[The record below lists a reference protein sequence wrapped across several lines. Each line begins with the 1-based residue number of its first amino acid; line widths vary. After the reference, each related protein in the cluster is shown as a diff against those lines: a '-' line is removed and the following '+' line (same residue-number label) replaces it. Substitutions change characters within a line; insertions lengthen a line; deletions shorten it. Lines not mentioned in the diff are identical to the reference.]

1 MNSEDCERGK
11 STFHLL
17 KPGNIK
23 TQDNVVMTYNTGSV
37 LLSGDPVTVNEYS
50 LLLHST
56 TLLHD
61 ATENTEVLAWSKAR
75 RGFTYCKSTF
85 KWP

>member
-1 MNSEDCERGK
+1 
-11 STFHLL
+11 
-17 KPGNIK
+17 
-23 TQDNVVMTYNTGSV
+23 MTYNTGSV

-61 ATENTEVLAWSKAR
+61 ATKKHLAWYWHGQRLQEVSPTVKVHSNGLNAPNSMSYSHVDLSLK
-75 RGFTYCKSTF
+75 GCYGK
-85 KWP
+85 